1 MIDDPNQYYYVNGKI
16 STCRRCKRK
25 RTLDEDP
32 QHLQFKTCYRCRM
45 IERDQKK
52 FNQARRK
59 LNADSSTGSRTT
71 PPTHEE
77 IAQLAEFLKSTTKP
91 VQPTTSAST
100 PQSKPNTAIQD
111 SLELKQYIPNQ
122 VIQNQSTAQ
131 MVDLNKVTQYIDP
144 TLSLLDSDLNEDSW
158 ESQFE
163 MAYNEQ
169 LFSFNILS
177 IDPKLNPLTLSMEQ
191 QSLLQLSFLSKYQHE
206 HSLTLSPHSLAPT
219 DGSLCFGCKSSLPS
233 NRLSMQLCS
242 NCENKQSTIKD
253 FNLFLTILKLN
264 LTQDLY
270 RVLFVTNLPLDK
282 LVKSSLSRD
291 KSKDNILKLLYQ
303 NFILPINDTA
313 GSEFVLPSSSDNDI
327 IDDHHNKSHLISNSL
342 SLTDTISPAAT
353 MTPNLNSPD
362 GTSSSNSHFKP
373 NHNDHLDDSNS
384 FILKKILKCACDNS
398 MESFAEAAIDP
409 EALELQNDDHHHH
422 INTSS
427 IECKFSQL
435 CLSYDLKSG
444 DFVISLSHSCHR

>member
-1 MIDDPNQYYYVNGKI
+1 
-16 STCRRCKRK
+16 
-25 RTLDEDP
+25 
-32 QHLQFKTCYRCRM
+32 M

-59 LNADSSTGSRTT
+59 LNADSSSGNRST
-71 PPTHEE
+71 PPSHEE
-77 IAQLAEFLKSTTKP
+77 IAQLAEFLKTTTSKP
-91 VQPTTSAST
+91 VDLTTPSS
-100 PQSKPNTAIQD
+100 SSLHGKNNIIQD

-122 VIQNQSTAQ
+122 MIQNSSGSTA
-131 MVDLNKVTQYIDP
+131 MDLNKVSQYIDP
-144 TLSLLDSDLNEDSW
+144 TLSLLEGDLNEESW

-206 HSLTLSPHSLAPT
+206 NSLTLSSHSLAPT
-219 DGSLCFGCKSSLPS
+219 DGHLCFGCKSSLPS
-233 NRLSMQLCS
+233 DRLSMQLCS

-253 FNLFLTILKLN
+253 FNLFLTIIKLN

-291 KSKDNILKLLYQ
+291 KSKDNILRLLYQ
-303 NFILPINDTA
+303 NFVLPINDTA
-313 GSEFVLPSSSDNDI
+313 GSEFILPSSSDNDI
-327 IDDHHNKSHLISNSL
+327 IDDHQNKSHLISNSL
-342 SLTDTISPAAT
+342 NLTDTISPAAT

-362 GTSSSNSHFKP
+362 GTYSSNSHFKS
-373 NHNDHLDDSNS
+373 NQQNDSLDDSNS
-384 FILKKILKCACDNS
+384 FVLKKILKCACDNS

-409 EALELQNDDHHHH
+409 EALELQNDGHHHQIH
-422 INTSS
+422 SNS

>member
-1 MIDDPNQYYYVNGKI
+1 MIEDPNQYHYVNGKV

-59 LNADSSTGSRTT
+59 LHTDPSNGSRST

-77 IAQLAEFLKSTTKP
+77 IAQLAELLK
-91 VQPTTSAST
+91 TTSKSQQPETPSEAS
-100 PQSKPNTAIQD
+100 PNDKNVQEDT
-111 SLELKQYIPNQ
+111 LELKQYVPVHAPPASPPAPSQQQPTAHQTQ
-122 VIQNQSTAQ
+122 V
-131 MVDLNKVTQYIDP
+131 VDLSKVTQFIDP
-144 TLSLLDSDLNEDSW
+144 TLSLLENEYTEESW

-163 MAYNEQ
+163 MTYNDE

-177 IDPKLNPLTLSMEQ
+177 IDPKLNPLSLSMEQ
-191 QSLLQLSFLSKYQHE
+191 QSLLQLSFLSKYQHD
-206 HSLTLSPHSLAPT
+206 HSPTLASHTVASI
-219 DGSLCFGCKSSLPS
+219 DGNHCFGCNTSLPS
-233 NRLSMQLCS
+233 NRHTMQLCS
-242 NCENKQSTIKD
+242 NCESKQSTIKD
-253 FNLFLTILKLN
+253 FNLFLTIIKLN

-270 RVLFVTNLPLDK
+270 RVLFVTNVPLDK

-291 KSKDNILKLLYQ
+291 KSKENILKLLYQ

-313 GSEFVLPSSSDNDI
+313 GSEFILPSSSNDI
-327 IDDHHNKSHLISNSL
+327 TEYHSATLNLA
-342 SLTDTISPAAT
+342 DTISPAAT
-353 MTPNLNSPD
+353 MNPNLESTDN
-362 GTSSSNSHFKP
+362 TSSNSHFKQRNHRP
-373 NHNDHLDDSNS
+373 NSDSH
-384 FILKKILKCACDNS
+384 ILKKLLKCACDNS

-409 EALELQNDDHHHH
+409 EALELQSDDHHRRIHAG
-422 INTSS
+422 S

-435 CLSYDLKSG
+435 CLSYDLDSG